1 MEGARKLSPPMRIGN
16 SAPAAVVLPRNAPSA
31 GALTSWREYTLPA
44 VSTGDG
50 PGAYRDD
57 RPSLAAENARLRAEL
72 AGLRG
77 ARRSRAQRAAAVVAV
92 LLLDAWV
99 FTLVVGWVNTPR
111 DAEVWLGWAVAALTL
126 GMNVVAAKRLLR
138 PRT

>member
-1 MEGARKLSPPMRIGN
+1 MRIGN
-16 SAPAAVVLPRNAPSA
+16 SSPAAVVSPRNAPAA
-31 GALTSWREYTLPA
+31 GALTRWRGYTLRE

-57 RPSLAAENARLRAEL
+57 RPGLAAENARLRAEL

-77 ARRSRAQRAAAVVAV
+77 ARRSRAQRAAAAVAV

-111 DAEVWLGWAVAALTL
+111 DAEVWLGWAVAALTV

-138 PRT
+138 AQT

>member
-1 MEGARKLSPPMRIGN
+1 VN
-16 SAPAAVVLPRNAPSA
+16 
-31 GALTSWREYTLPA
+31 
-44 VSTGDG
+44 TGDG

-57 RPSLAAENARLRAEL
+57 RSSLAAENARLRAEL
-72 AGLRG
+72 EGLRG
-77 ARRSRAQRAAAVVAV
+77 ARRSRAQRAAAVVAA

-111 DAEVWLGWAVAALTL
+111 DAEVWLGWAVAALTV
-126 GMNVVAAKRLLR
+126 GMNVVVAKRVLR